1 VYTVRTVTDQA
12 ECESVWRS
20 AIPEESVW
28 DLWEFRD
35 CFQRQFQ
42 RPLLFLVADG
52 DQGTAGL
59 LPLSWVQEA
68 GCYGCFPGEAWE
80 GHTWLEQ
87 NRLVAC
93 DGGALTALLA
103 NCPAAYH
110 LRYLLP
116 LESLPE
122 TEHVVDEGGYL
133 FLPPRYDYELENY
146 FQEFSHKS
154 AKRVKKELAAVESQ
168 GVEYCHDNF
177 SAYDHLVRLN
187 VGRFGERSYF
197 ADDRFTESFR
207 DVARLLEE
215 RDWLRFTTLRVGGEI
230 AAVDMGCVYGG
241 TYTLL
246 AGGTHADF
254 PGVAKLIN
262 LHHMRRACEER
273 FDQVDFLCG
282 DFSWKKLF
290 HLTPRP
296 LYLLTNPPA
305 VAGNEPHVECAPCP
319 E

>member
-1 VYTVRTVTDQA
+1 VYTVRAVTDQA

-20 AIPEESVW
+20 AVPVESVW

-35 CFQRQFQ
+35 CFQRHFR
-42 RPLLFLVADG
+42 RPLLFLTAESDRG
-52 DQGTAGL
+52 AAGL
-59 LPLSWVQEA
+59 LPLSWVQES

-87 NRLVAC
+87 NRLLAR
-93 DGGALTALLA
+93 DRSALTALLS

-122 TEHVVDEGGYL
+122 NERVVDEVGYL
-133 FLPPRYDYELENY
+133 FLPPRYDYDLENY
-146 FQEFSHKS
+146 FQEFSRKS
-154 AKRVKKELAAVESQ
+154 AKRVKKEIAAVENP
-168 GVEYCHDNF
+168 GVEYRHDDF
-177 SAYDHLVRLN
+177 SDYDHLVRLN
-187 VGRFGERSYF
+187 VDRFGERSYF
-197 ADDRFTESFR
+197 ADHRFTESFR

-215 RDWLRFTTLRVGGEI
+215 RGWLRFTTVLRGGEI
-230 AAVDMGCVYGG
+230 AAVDMGCVYRG

-246 AGGTHADF
+246 AGGTHAGF

-262 LHHMRRACEER
+262 LHHMRRGCEER

-296 LYLLTNPPA
+296 LYLLTNQPA
-305 VAGNEPHVECAPCP
+305 AAHNGSQAEGAPCP